1 MMRIDWLRDCVNLG
15 RTLNFTEAA
24 KLSSIAQPAF
34 SKHIKSAE
42 NEVGTPLFH
51 RTKREVS
58 LTPAGA
64 IFVESAK
71 HILEEYD
78 GAMQNI
84 ASLQKN
90 TKRVLKIGYLQGLMA
105 RDLPRIQSRFSYEFP
120 DIFVEYITYE
130 FNEIIEALEEGEIDL
145 AASFIP
151 EALGKPKF
159 SSVVFFED
167 ECCVIVDPRNPL
179 TEKKRIKPE
188 DLREQ
193 TVTLPASDFFTSHN
207 ARIIDYLD
215 ARRNEIT
222 IEEQVRDINS
232 LPILI
237 QANDWIGISFGH
249 LRDYHAGELQFMPLV
264 GFDQKTTYGAI
275 WKASRFDSPLKR
287 WGEIAAEVNA
297 QSHKNVATS

>member
-1 MMRIDWLRDCVNLG
+1 MRIDWLRDCVNLG

-105 RDLPRIQSRFSYEFP
+105 HDLPRIQSRFSYEFP
-120 DIFVEYITYE
+120 V
-130 FNEIIEALEEGEIDL
+130 
-145 AASFIP
+145 
-151 EALGKPKF
+151 F
-159 SSVVFFED
+159 SSNTSHMNSMKSS
-167 ECCVIVDPRNPL
+167 R
-179 TEKKRIKPE
+179 R
-188 DLREQ
+188 LRR
-193 TVTLPASDFFTSHN
+193 VKSTLPPPSYPRHWVSQNSVQWSSSRTSTASSSILEIPL
-207 ARIIDYLD
+207 RK
-215 ARRNEIT
+215 RRGS
-222 IEEQVRDINS
+222 S
-232 LPILI
+232 LKIC
-237 QANDWIGISFGH
+237 ANK
-249 LRDYHAGELQFMPLV
+249 P
-264 GFDQKTTYGAI
+264 
-275 WKASRFDSPLKR
+275 SRFPPPISSRRTTHASSIIWMP
-287 WGEIAAEVNA
+287 GETK
-297 QSHKNVATS
+297 SLSKSR